1 MRAQRAERRSPM
13 PLLDLFWAML
23 WFFLW
28 IMWIYLVI
36 AVFID
41 LFRSSDLSGL
51 MKAIW
56 ALFVLLVPLLGVFI
70 YLIARGGK
78 MQQRAIDDAAARDAA
93 TQQYIRDAAGTGPGA
108 SDELAKLAKL
118 RDDGVITDA
127 EFQAQKAKVLA

>member
-1 MRAQRAERRSPM
+1 M

-28 IMWIYLVI
+28 IIWIYLVI
-36 AVFID
+36 GVFID
-41 LFRSSDLSGL
+41 IFRSSDLSGL

-56 ALFVLLVPLLGVFI
+56 ALFLLLVPLLGVFI
-70 YLIARGGK
+70 YLIARGGN

-93 TQQYIRDAAGTGPGA
+93 TQQYIRAAAGTGQGA
-108 SDELAKLAKL
+108 SDELTKLAKL

-127 EFQAQKAKVLA
+127 EFHAQKAKVLA

>member
-1 MRAQRAERRSPM
+1 M

-28 IMWIYLVI
+28 MMWIYLVI
-36 AVFID
+36 GVFVDI
-41 LFRSSDLSGL
+41 FRSSDLSGL

-56 ALFVLLVPLLGVFI
+56 ALFVLFVPVLGVFV
-70 YLIARGGK
+70 YFVARGGK
-78 MQQRAIDDAAARDAA
+78 MQQRAIDDAAARDHAA
-93 TQQYIRDAAGTGPGA
+93 RQYIRESAGTGPGA

>member
-1 MRAQRAERRSPM
+1 M

-41 LFRSSDLSGL
+41 IFRSSDLSGL

-93 TQQYIRDAAGTGPGA
+93 TQQYIRAAAGTGPGA

-127 EFQAQKAKVLA
+127 EFHAQKAKVLA

>member
-1 MRAQRAERRSPM
+1 M

-36 AVFID
+36 GVFID
-41 LFRSSDLSGL
+41 IFRSSDLSGL

-93 TQQYIRDAAGTGPGA
+93 TQQYIRAAAGTGQGA

-127 EFQAQKAKVLA
+127 EFHAQKAKVLA